1 MNKTVKFIWE
11 HFEEVLAGAFIVVTT
26 VLVLVNVFL
35 RYFMNTGLYWSEEVV
50 TSCFV
55 WSVFLG
61 AASAYK
67 RGTHLGVDILVEK
80 LPAGARNVVR
90 LLVQLVRLFTNAY
103 LLYLSIVF
111 VGLSYIKPTAVLGVS
126 SAWVSSSLIVGFGL
140 MTLYSLMHLITC
152 IRGMAGKTE
161 KGKGEA

>member
-1 MNKTVKFIWE
+1 MLEGKSRI
-11 HFEEVLAGAFIVVTT
+11 
-26 VLVLVNVFL
+26 
-35 RYFMNTGLYWSEEVV
+35 
-50 TSCFV
+50 
-55 WSVFLG
+55 
-61 AASAYK
+61 
-67 RGTHLGVDILVEK
+67 GVDILVEK

-90 LLVQLVRLFTNAY
+90 LLVQLVLLFTNAY

-140 MTLYSLMHLITC
+140 MTLYSVMHLITC